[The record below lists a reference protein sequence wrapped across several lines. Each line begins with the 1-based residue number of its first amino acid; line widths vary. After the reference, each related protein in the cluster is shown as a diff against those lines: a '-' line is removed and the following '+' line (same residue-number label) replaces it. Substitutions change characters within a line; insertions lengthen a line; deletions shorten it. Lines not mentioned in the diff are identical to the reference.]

1 MKLVFIAL
9 LGLKN
14 LVFATC
20 TTDSDCTG
28 IYSTC
33 NTSTAQCECTI
44 SPTVS
49 EVAALDFTQFTTVTC
64 TANGIEVRVDQCAV
78 EAGRFQLSEL
88 YLDGIVENEIDPSVS
103 SNLDTSSSNTCTGT
117 LLNDNAGPFMQFNLN
132 SPISDCGTD
141 VSSNSTHH
149 SFKNAIQGY
158 QGVQGSVITRKRKFF
173 LTFECVYPVSTEIS
187 ADYAVNA
194 ILTEMRFV
202 MDEQV
207 GEYTAAFE
215 LFEDSLYT
223 TPLTSGADVWVPDY
237 FYGQIV
243 AEVPDVDRYV
253 TKVSMCWAT
262 PTNNPSDAN
271 NVAFINNRE

>member
-1 MKLVFIAL
+1 MKLVPIAL
-9 LGLKN
+9 FGLKSLN
-14 LVFATC
+14 LISATC
-20 TTDSDCTG
+20 STDSDCTG
-28 IYSTC
+28 PYSTC
-33 NTSTAQCECTI
+33 VNSQCECTVT
-44 SPTVS
+44 PTVS

-64 TANGIEVRVDQCAV
+64 TANGIQVKVDQCAV

-88 YLDGIVENEIDPSVS
+88 YLDGIVENEVDPSDPN
-103 SNLDTSSSNTCTGT
+103 NLDVSGQNSCTGT
-117 LLNDNAGPFMQFNLN
+117 LVNDNAGPFMQFDIA

-141 VSSNSTHH
+141 VTSNATHH

-194 ILTEMRFV
+194 ILTELRFV

-207 GEYTAAFE
+207 GEYTANFE
-215 LFEDSLYT
+215 LFEDNLYT
-223 TPLTSGADVWVPDY
+223 TPLVSGADVWVPDY
-237 FYGQIV
+237 FYGRVV
-243 AEVPDVDRYV
+243 AEVPDADRYV

-262 PTNNPSDAN
+262 PTSDPADSN
-271 NVAFINNRE
+271 NVAFINNRK